1 MAVPP
6 ETTISAH
13 VPAST
18 LKAAS
23 DGGRRYRASP
33 REYRITYAALVER
46 DGEFCQVCQEKPPMV
61 KLEVDH
67 TDGKVWTWDLRTL
80 RLLCKTCNVREE
92 NLAVR
97 DGRRQILKAATSEG
111 EGDQGDG
118 EGQWSE
124 ISYEAQ
130 RSREKRPVIR
140 ADVYRLLQ
148 ESGKLRANGTFGRLI
163 LRDVIT
169 TIAYDTGC
177 SHKMIREVIANEA
190 SPVGPLQI
198 TSETLVISNSRRH
211 VQILSMS
218 GSAPEFMTDIYAE
231 CLVPKGC

>member
-1 MAVPP
+1 MESSVK
-6 ETTISAH
+6 SA
-13 VPAST
+13 
-18 LKAAS
+18 K
-23 DGGRRYRASP
+23 
-33 REYRITYAALVER
+33 RI
-46 DGEFCQVCQEKPPMV
+46 V